1 MGLLDGLI
9 SNVLGSAMGGGAQ
22 SGNNPLGSLLGTLA
36 SSLGGNQGASPG
48 ASPGAMPGAMS
59 GAIPA
64 AVLAARPGMG
74 GVAAGGLLAAAMAL
88 VQQQGGISGL
98 LDKFRQSGLGQHAD
112 SWVGSGPNLPVTGA
126 QVHQALG
133 GGALNDVAAKLGIPV
148 QQAGTSM
155 AQLLPELI
163 NQLTPNGQ
171 LPANHGSLL
180 EDGLKMLQGLGH

>member
-22 SGNNPLGSLLGTLA
+22 AGNNPLGSLLSGLA
-36 SSLGGNQGASPG
+36 SSLGGGQGTAASASTMGSAIPG
-48 ASPGAMPGAMS
+48 AAQPGRS
-59 GAIPA
+59 
-64 AVLAARPGMG
+64 GMG
-74 GVAAGGLLAAAMAL
+74 GLAAGGLLSAAMVL
-88 VQQQGGISGL
+88 IQQQGGLSGL

-112 SWVGSGPNLPVTGA
+112 SWVAGGPNIPVTGA

-133 GGALNDVAAKLGIPV
+133 SGALNDIAAKLGIPV
-148 QQAGTSM
+148 GQAGSTM

-171 LPANHGSLL
+171 LPADHGNLVA
-180 EDGLKMLQGLGH
+180 DGLKILQGLGH

>member
-22 SGNNPLGSLLGTLA
+22 SGNNPLGSLLSSLA
-36 SSLGGNQGASPG
+36 SSLGGGQSASPG
-48 ASPGAMPGAMS
+48 AIPGASQAALPGA
-59 GAIPA
+59 AQP
-64 AVLAARPGMG
+64 ARPGMG
-74 GVAAGGLLAAAMAL
+74 GMAASGLLAAAMVL
-88 VQQQGGISGL
+88 IQQQGGLSGL
-98 LDKFRQSGLGQHAD
+98 LEKFRQSGLGQHAD

-133 GGALNDVAAKLGIPV
+133 NGALNDIAAKLGIPV
-148 QQAGTSM
+148 GQAGASM

-171 LPANHGSLL
+171 LPANHGNLL

>member
-22 SGNNPLGSLLGTLA
+22 SGNNPLGSLLSGLA
-36 SSLGGNQGASPG
+36 SSLGSGQSAAPAAGQGANPG
-48 ASPGAMPGAMS
+48 AAQATG
-59 GAIPA
+59 
-64 AVLAARPGMG
+64 PGMG
-74 GVAAGGLLAAAMAL
+74 GIAAGGLLAAAMAL
-88 VQQQGGISGL
+88 VQQQGGLSGL

-133 GGALNDVAAKLGIPV
+133 SGALNDFAAKLGIPAG
-148 QQAGTSM
+148 QAGSTM

-171 LPANHGSLL
+171 VPANHGSLV
-180 EDGLKMLQGLGH
+180 EEGLKMLQGLGH

>member
-9 SNVLGSAMGGGAQ
+9 SNVLGSAMGDGAQ

-36 SSLGGNQGASPG
+36 SSLGGNQGASP
-48 ASPGAMPGAMS
+48 SAMP

-64 AVLAARPGMG
+64 AVPAARPGMG
-74 GVAAGGLLAAAMAL
+74 GVAAGGLLAAAMSL

-126 QVHQALG
+126 QVNQALG
-133 GGALNDVAAKLGIPV
+133 SGALNDIAANLGIPV
-148 QQAGTSM
+148 GQASSTM
-155 AQLLPELI
+155 AQLLPELV

-171 LPANHGSLL
+171 VPANHSSLL
-180 EDGLKMLQGLGH
+180 ADGLKMLQGLGH